1 MKKNILVSAVV
12 LLACCIHAAAQNP
25 QLPSG
30 TAVKPS
36 LPVPVN
42 PKPVQPADLLIT
54 SMSLTHAA
62 FDVNLKGWVIKVNIT
77 VKNAGGLLAAP
88 TDIKP
93 FVKQTGNSSWKHTG
107 TLGIL
112 IGLRPGE
119 SVTKEYVFVDK
130 LRVLP
135 QRGGFDFKVQAD
147 TGNKVTESSENN
159 NFSSVITIP
168 AAQ

>member
-1 MKKNILVSAVV
+1 MKKNIA
-12 LLACCIHAAAQNP
+12 LLAAALFTCCIFSAAQNP

-42 PKPVQPADLLIT
+42 PKPVQPADLVIT
-54 SMSLTHAA
+54 NMSITHAA
-62 FDVNLKGWVIKVNIT
+62 FDINLKGWVIKATIT
-77 VKNAGGLLAAP
+77 IKNAGGLLSAN

-93 FVKQTGNSSWKHTG
+93 FVKQSGTSAWKHTG

-135 QRGGFDFKVQAD
+135 QTGSFDFKVQAD

-159 NFSSVITIP
+159 NSSSVITLP